1 VTGLACPPGGLVVA
15 SRAVVALL
23 VVEALGVVLVL
34 HGELHLLVQ
43 MVLLVLVQE
52 PGSTML
58 LHF

>member
-1 VTGLACPPGGLVVA
+1 MVA